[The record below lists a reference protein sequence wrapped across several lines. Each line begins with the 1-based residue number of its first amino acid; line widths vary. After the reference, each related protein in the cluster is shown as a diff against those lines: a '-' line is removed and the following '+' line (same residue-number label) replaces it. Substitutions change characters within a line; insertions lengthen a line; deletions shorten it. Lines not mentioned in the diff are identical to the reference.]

1 VLRAQLVLLESPD
14 QPDQLGP
21 QDQPGLLDRPGLLD
35 QRDRPELPDQQVP
48 LGQPDQKPIQARQT
62 LNNKTDRAPN
72 LKAMPPA
79 ALLFGRGR

>member
-1 VLRAQLVLLESPD
+1 VLGAQLVLLESPD

-21 QDQPGLLDRPGLLD
+21 QDQPGLLD
-35 QRDRPELPDQQVP
+35 QRDRLELTDRPDQLVP
-48 LGQPDQKPIQARQT
+48 LGQLEQKAIQARQT

>member
-1 VLRAQLVLLESPD
+1 MLRAQLVLLESPD
-14 QPDQLGP
+14 QPDQLAQG
-21 QDQPGLLDRPGLLD
+21 DQPGLLD
-35 QRDRPELPDQQVP
+35 QRDRPELPDRPDQLVP
-48 LGQPDQKPIQARQT
+48 LGQLVQKAIQARQT